1 MPKVKV
7 EKIIKANREKVYKT
21 ITDFENLPTIMPQF
35 FKSIKIVSKENNS
48 IVIEESVKMAGRDIN
63 QKTKHILTFPE
74 KHEVFVLE
82 GDAKN
87 SHIIETYEK
96 ISEGTRIIVEGD
108 FNLSGKLKLVSF
120 LVKGLIE
127 KNIREVLESITKL
140 VEK

>member
-7 EKIIKANREKVYKT
+7 EKIIKADREKVYKT
-21 ITDFENLPTIMPQF
+21 ITDFENLPTNMPQF
-35 FKSIKIVSKENNS
+35 FKSIKIVSKENNT
-48 IVIEESVKMAGRDIN
+48 IVIEESITMAGRDIK